1 MKIAQKDKDKQ
12 AQEVEGEKLQQR
24 DRVMRGRR
32 KRWQMLRPRRS
43 SRKNCP
49 LTTICSF
56 WTLSKKLSRLASLAA
71 RFARGSLHSRLA
83 HLQVIIDKF
92 ENLEVHGPATAK
104 EGSLLEERLCL
115 GHLLEERKV
124 YHLLLL
130 VHEIESLADENR
142 E

>member
-1 MKIAQKDKDKQ
+1 MREKGKENENCPEGQGQ
-12 AQEVEGEKLQQR
+12 GQGQEVEGEKLQQR

-56 WTLSKKLSRLASLAA
+56 WTLSKKL
-71 RFARGSLHSRLA
+71 SRLA